1 MLTSPLARSL
11 ARPLARSLVKTFG
24 GDTFN
29 PADYGTLD
37 VYFDAITENLAN
49 NATISTWTDLSG
61 NGRNLTTSAG
71 TLTYKTSGI
80 GTGKGAINM
89 PANAKMA
96 TAAFQQWPS
105 LAGTV
110 IMLSTPT
117 ASAANKQLIGTYN
130 QTDPDWLWYQ
140 TNGTANK
147 GFMGGTFFNGPANAD
162 VVNRPCVQAWRR
174 SGATL
179 TLFERA
185 KRQANTVANTQ
196 QSNVAFYLG
205 DVGNGAAAEV
215 SALLIYREAL
225 TDDQVSEIR
234 AKLIQ
239 RYMGKL
245 PVVVTCCGDSITAGY
260 TVGATPYPLQME
272 TKIGFHCIVENLGV
286 SGNGIAQV
294 VSGQIPTANTYATQA
309 YGGRTVY
316 IGFYGTNDINSGT
329 SGATAYAAYASSF
342 ASSTA
347 AKKVAV
353 TMLDRTDFDSTE
365 KSRRVA
371 FNDLLRANWHT
382 FADALAEPDLV
393 PELSDPT
400 NATYFPDGVHLS
412 TAGYDFLSTVIANA
426 VNSLGY

>member
-1 MLTSPLARSL
+1 MKIGVGIGLQYGGG
-11 ARPLARSLVKTFG
+11 VKP
-24 GDTFN
+24 FN

-37 VYFDAITENLAN
+37 VYFDAITLGLAN
-49 NATISTWTDLSG
+49 NATVSTWTDLSG

-80 GTGKGAINM
+80 GTSKGAVNM

-185 KRQANTVANTQ
+185 KRQANTVTNSQ
-196 QSNVAFYLG
+196 QSNVAFFLG
-205 DVGNGAAAEV
+205 DVGNGAAAEI

-225 TDDQVSEIR
+225 TDNQVSEIR
-234 AKLIQ
+234 AKLMQ
-239 RYMGKL
+239 RYMGKF
-245 PVVVTCCGDSITAGY
+245 PVVVTCCGDSITAGF
-260 TVGATPYPLQME
+260 TPGATPYPLQME
-272 TKIGFHCIVENLGV
+272 AKIGFNNIVENQGV
-286 SGNGIAQV
+286 SGATIANV
-294 VSGQIPTANTYATQA
+294 VASQCPTADTYATQA
-309 YGGRTVY
+309 YAGRSIF
-316 IGFYGTNDINSGT
+316 IGFCGTNDINAAS
-329 SGATAYAAYASSF
+329 SGATAYAAYAAMF
-342 ASSTA
+342 AA
-347 AKKVAV
+347 RPHLKKVAV
-353 TMLDRTDFDSTE
+353 TMLKRTDFDDGEETQ
-365 KSRRVA
+365 RQA
-371 FNDLLRANWHT
+371 FNTLVRANWST
-382 FADALAEPDLV
+382 FADAIAEPDLV
-393 PELSDPT
+393 TELSDPT
-400 NATYFPDGVHLS
+400 NVTYFSDGVHLS
-412 TAGYDFLSTVIANA
+412 TAGYDFLSTCIGNA
-426 VNSLGY
+426 VNTLGY